1 MLQQP
6 LTPRQQAILDFIRQS
21 IRERGYPPTLREIGA
36 TMGIRSTNGVSDHL
50 RAIERKGHLR
60 REDMKSRAMVP
71 VDGPG
76 SVSPRLTRSPD
87 DEAPSDFESEREYQL
102 DDRLGPM
109 AANDTVRIPLLGR
122 VAAGPLTFAAQNI
135 EQHLS
140 VDPSLLKTAGADT
153 FALRVRGD
161 SMIEA
166 GIHEGDILF
175 VRRQDTAQR
184 GEIVVALVGDEATVK
199 RYYHEGD
206 HIRLQPENRRLKP
219 IYVRRNEYADFRI
232 LGIVVGLFRQPTG
245 FSSKAV

>member
-1 MLQQP
+1 
-6 LTPRQQAILDFIRQS
+6 LTPRQQAILDYIRQS

-36 TMGIRSTNGVSDHL
+36 VMGIRSTNGVSDHL
-50 RAIERKGHLR
+50 RAIERKGHLH

-76 SVSPRLTRSPD
+76 SVAPRVVRSPD
-87 DEAPSDFESEREYQL
+87 DEDPSSFDAPEREYRL
-102 DDRLGPM
+102 DVDLGGGP
-109 AANDTVRIPLLGR
+109 ANDAVRIPLLGR
-122 VAAGPLTFAAQNI
+122 VAAGPLTFASQNV
-135 EQHLS
+135 EQHLT
-140 VDPSLLKTAGADT
+140 VDPSLLRTAGAET

-175 VRRQDTAQR
+175 VRRQETAER

-199 RYYHEGD
+199 RYFRETD

-219 IYVRRNEYADFRI
+219 IYVRRNEYAEFRI
-232 LGIVVGLFRQPTG
+232 LGVVVGLFRQPTG
-245 FSSKAV
+245 FSAKAT